1 MPVYMIRAGEHGP
14 VKIGHSF
21 DPQFRL
27 GQLQISHWETLRII
41 RLFEGAEIE
50 EAALHQKFADQ
61 YIRGEWHHFSQAM
74 LGNVGLVEIIPAQIA
89 SGDVEPL
96 APVFIN
102 EDASA
107 MGAKISAHRK
117 RVGLTQSEL
126 ALAIGIARSTLAS
139 IEAGHDMPGR
149 DLLWKLCRQFGLP
162 FIERV
167 A

>member
-61 YIRGEWHHFSQAM
+61 RHSWRM
-74 LGNVGLVEIIPAQIA
+74 A
-89 SGDVEPL
+89 SLL
-96 APVFIN
+96 AS
-102 EDASA
+102 DA
-107 MGAKISAHRK
+107 GQR
-117 RVGLTQSEL
+117 RVGRDYSGADCVRGCRT
-126 ALAIGIARSTLAS
+126 ARSGFHQRRRLCHGCENLCPPESAS
-139 IEAGHDMPGR
+139 D
-149 DLLWKLCRQFGLP
+149 
-162 FIERV
+162 
-167 A
+167 